1 MKKLIQTVLLK
12 LFAGARRK
20 RLAIEIK
27 QHKALML
34 EAINLPNMQR
44 KRVIKKKLWDYR
56 KKMDTPEGQYI
67 SWWCDAVKQA
77 GKAIDALR
85 KKDGNPNLV
94 MSDINFHEEHYEK
107 ATASDPNLSGDQSL
121 RG

>member
-12 LFAGARRK
+12 LAARARRK
-20 RLAIEIK
+20 RLEIEVK
-27 QHKALML
+27 QQKTMML

-44 KRVIKKKLWDYR
+44 KRLIKKRLWDYR

-85 KKDGNPNLV
+85 KEEGNPNLV
-94 MSDINFHEEHYEK
+94 MSDINFHAEHYEK
-107 ATASDPNLSGDQSL
+107 AAASDPDLSGDQSL